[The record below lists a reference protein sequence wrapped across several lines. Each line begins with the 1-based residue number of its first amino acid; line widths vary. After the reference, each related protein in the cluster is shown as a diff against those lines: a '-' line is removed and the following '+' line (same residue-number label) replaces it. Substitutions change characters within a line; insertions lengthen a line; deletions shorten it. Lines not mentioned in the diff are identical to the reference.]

1 MAFYSY
7 LVFDGETLP
16 HPDSYDVS
24 MADVEADSSGETE
37 AGTKQRD
44 VVRSGVHTIAVAFSV
59 TAVWLKKLTAYK
71 QKPKLQVDFFDPE
84 TAELKRAEMYIEGF
98 KVALKKDTSYGG
110 LWTVSFDL
118 KEF

>member
-1 MAFYSY
+1 MAFNIY
-7 LVFDGETLP
+7 LAFNGETLP
-16 HPDSYDVS
+16 HPDSYNIS
-24 MADVEADSSGETE
+24 MEDVEANSSGETE

-44 VVRSGVHTIAVAFSV
+44 VVRSGVHTIAVSFSV

-71 QKPKLQVDFFDPE
+71 QMPKLSVRFFDPAI
-84 TAELKRAEMYIEGF
+84 AELTETEMYIEGF
-98 KVALKKDTSYGG
+98 KVALKKDTSYGS

>member
-1 MAFYSY
+1 MAYYNY
-7 LVFDGETLP
+7 LAFNGETLP

-24 MADVEADSSGETE
+24 MDDVEAESSGETE

-44 VVRSGVHTIAVAFSV
+44 VVRSGIHTIAVSYSV
-59 TAVWLKKLTAYK
+59 TAAWLKKLTAYK
-71 QKPKLQVDFFDPE
+71 QMPKLNVRFFDPSVADL
-84 TAELKRAEMYIEGF
+84 TQAEMYIEGF
-98 KVALKKDTSYGG
+98 QVGLKKDTSYGG